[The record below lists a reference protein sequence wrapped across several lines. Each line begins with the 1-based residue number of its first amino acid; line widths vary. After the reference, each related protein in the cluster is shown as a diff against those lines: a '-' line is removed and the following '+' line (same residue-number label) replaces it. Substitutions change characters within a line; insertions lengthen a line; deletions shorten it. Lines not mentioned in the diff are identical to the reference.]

1 MNIVDQI
8 EATQEISLSQLK
20 QLLQGKEAAHLKE
33 RALAVKKKIYGRDI
47 YIRGLIE
54 FTSYCKNDCL
64 YCGLRRS
71 NQKASRYRLT
81 EEEILACCA
90 EGYAL
95 GFRTFVL
102 QGGEDAFFTDE
113 KICRLVSSIK
123 KQHPSC
129 AVTLSIGEKDPSSYE
144 AYRQA
149 GADRY
154 LLRHETASMSHY
166 KILHPPEMSLL
177 RRMKC
182 LHSLKNIGFQT
193 GAGFIVGT
201 KGQTTETIFE
211 DLQFLRRLQPHM
223 IGIGP
228 FIPQHDTP
236 LAKEPAGSSEQTL
249 LLLSILRLL
258 FPSALLPATTALAT
272 LMQDGQREGILAGAN
287 VIMPNLSPPSVR
299 AKYAIY
305 DKKRHTGTESAQSL
319 NILKEKL
326 EAIGCTIAVDIGDF
340 KPYPDPQEAGFPAP
354 SDTISSDKR

>member
-8 EATQEISLSQLK
+8 EATQDISLSQLK
-20 QLLQGKEAAHLKE
+20 QLLQGKEASYLKE
-33 RALAVKKKIYGRDI
+33 RALAVKKKIYGKDI

-71 NQKASRYRLT
+71 NQKASRYRLS

-102 QGGEDAFFTDE
+102 QGGEDNCFTDE
-113 KICRLVSSIK
+113 KICQLVSNIK

-129 AVTLSIGEKDPSSYE
+129 AVTLSIGEKEPSSYE

-154 LLRHETASMSHY
+154 LLRHETASMNHY
-166 KILHPPEMSLL
+166 QSLHPPEMSLR
-177 RRMKC
+177 RRMEC
-182 LHSLKNIGFQT
+182 LYRLKDIGFQT

-211 DLQFLRRLQPHM
+211 DLQFLRSLQPHM

-236 LAKEPAGSSEQTL
+236 LAKEPAGSCEQTL
-249 LLLSILRLL
+249 ILLSILRLL
-258 FPSALLPATTALAT
+258 FPSVLLPATTALAT
-272 LMQDGQREGILAGAN
+272 LMQDGQAAGILAGAN

-319 NILKEKL
+319 HILKKKMES
-326 EAIGCTIAVDIGDF
+326 IDCTIAVDIGDF
-340 KPYPDPQEAGFPAP
+340 KPYPNLKEAAFPV
-354 SDTISSDKR
+354 SSNTISSDKR